1 MIVLFSNTIR
11 VIRRNEMGRTC
22 GTYGREENLNR
33 VLVGKFVG
41 KRQPSRPRYRWNDY
55 IKLDLTGNKMKGR
68 GLD

>member
-1 MIVLFSNTIR
+1 MWHVWE
-11 VIRRNEMGRTC
+11 RREP
-22 GTYGREENLNR
+22 YR